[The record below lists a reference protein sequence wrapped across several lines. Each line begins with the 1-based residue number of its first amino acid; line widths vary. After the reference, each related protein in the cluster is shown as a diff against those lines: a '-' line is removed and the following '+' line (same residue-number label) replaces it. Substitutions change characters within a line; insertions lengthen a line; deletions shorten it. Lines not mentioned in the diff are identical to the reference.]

1 MELCIK
7 LSLAKEKEENKKI
20 RANVTYGLLKTVK
33 KTWGNLCK
41 WHWSKDDPLKKMT
54 LCLDY

>member
-1 MELCIK
+1 MELRIK

-33 KTWGNLCK
+33 KTWGNFCK

-54 LCLDY
+54 LCL